1 MRRLLDRLHR
11 RLLDERGYSLIELV
25 MVMVILLIVLG
36 TLTSVFVSGTKAELD
51 LNKRFQAQ
59 QNVRLALDKIRRE
72 VHCASSV
79 TVTAPRVTM
88 VLPAVCP
95 SSGGL
100 LTSVTWCTDGSGLR
114 YGLYRRTGTSCSS
127 AAPAVKEADYLTTG
141 SVFSC
146 VPPSASTLAK
156 LGVDFPVDID
166 TSSTRG
172 TYRLVERPDVDR
184 PSHGIALRNS
194 TRVAGSCS

>member
-1 MRRLLDRLHR
+1 MRRVLDRLHR
-11 RLLDERGYSLIELV
+11 RLLDERGYSLVELL

-51 LNKRFQAQ
+51 LNRRFQAQ
-59 QNVRLALDKIRRE
+59 QNARLALDKIRRE

-79 TVTAPRVTM
+79 TVTAPRVVTM

-95 SSGGL
+95 SSAGL

-114 YGLYRRTGTSCSS
+114 YGLYRQTGTSCSS
-127 AAPAVKEADYLTTG
+127 AAAVKKADYLTTG

-172 TYRLVERPDVDR
+172 RYRLVD
-184 PSHGIALRNS
+184 GIALRNS
-194 TRVAGSCS
+194 TRVAGSC

>member
-1 MRRLLDRLHR
+1 MRRVLDRLHR

-79 TVTAPRVTM
+79 TVTAPTRVTM

-95 SSGGL
+95 SSGGF
-100 LTSVTWCTDGSGLR
+100 LTSVTWCTAGSGSR
-114 YGLYRRTGTSCSS
+114 FGLYRRGVAGTCS
-127 AAPAVKEADYLTTG
+127 AADVRKADYLTAE

-172 TYRLVERPDVDR
+172 TYRLVD
-184 PSHGIALRNS
+184 GIALRNS

>member
-1 MRRLLDRLHR
+1 MRRVLDRLHR
-11 RLLDERGYSLIELV
+11 RLLDERGYSLVELV
-25 MVMVILLIVLG
+25 VVMVILGIVLG

-51 LNKRFQAQ
+51 LNRRFQAQ

-95 SSGGL
+95 SSAGL

-114 YGLYRRTGTSCSS
+114 YGLYRQTGTSCSS
-127 AAPAVKEADYLTTG
+127 AAAVKKADYLTTG

-156 LGVDFPVDID
+156 LGVDFRVDID
-166 TSSTRG
+166 PSSPSF
-172 TYRLVERPDVDR
+172 YRLVD
-184 PSHGIALRNS
+184 GIALRNS
-194 TRVAGSCS
+194 TRAAGSCS